1 MDMQTWRDGR
11 TRADAAATAIR
22 EALYALGLSEAAVRG
37 IRPVVTH
44 AGRPYVDLGMFRA
57 DQVEQAAKA
66 IRTAVATD
74 DPSTVGS

>member
-1 MDMQTWRDGR
+1 MDMQTWQDGR
-11 TRADAAATAIR
+11 TRAEDATTALR
-22 EALYALGLSEAAVRG
+22 EALYALGLSEAVVRG

-44 AGRPYVDLGMFRA
+44 SGRSYVDLGMFRA
-57 DQVEQAAKA
+57 DEAEQAAEA

>member
-37 IRPVVTH
+37 IRPVVTPS
-44 AGRPYVDLGMFRA
+44 GRPYVDLGMLRA